1 MKQFL
6 PALLAPVVFTFAAF
20 SAPAFDHTHARLGK
34 VLTAHVK
41 DGLVNYAALKAT
53 PAELNAYLGDL
64 AAVKVAEF
72 AAWSEPQR
80 LAFLF
85 NLYNATTLKLITDHY
100 PIASIKKIGGLFS
113 GPWKQEVVRAWGRV
127 LTLDELEHA
136 IIRAQYRE
144 PRAHFTLVCAAVSC
158 PPLRAEPYVADRL
171 NAQLADQ
178 GKVFFAQRDKN
189 RADAAAR
196 VLWLSPI
203 FKWFVEDFTSG
214 GKTLTDFAL
223 PYLPEADAKA
233 VKQGGFKI
241 KHTDYNW
248 SLNERAAKQ

>member
-1 MKQFL
+1 MSQTL
-6 PALLAPVVFTFAAF
+6 LALLTTLFFTL
-20 SAPAFDHTHARLGK
+20 SASAFDHAHAGLEK
-34 VLTAHVK
+34 VLKARVK
-41 DGLVNYAALKAT
+41 DGLVDYAALKAA
-53 PAELNAYLGDL
+53 PADLHGYLEEL
-64 AAVKVAEF
+64 AAVKETEF

-85 NLYNATTLKLITDHY
+85 NLYNAATLKLITDHY

-127 LTLDELEHA
+127 FTLDELEHG
-136 IIRAQYRE
+136 IIRAQYHE
-144 PRAHFTLVCAAVSC
+144 PRAHFALVCAAVSC

-171 NAQLADQ
+171 NAQLTDQ

-189 RADAAAR
+189 RADADAH

-203 FKWFVEDFTSG
+203 FKWFTDDFTAG

-248 SLNERAAKQ
+248 SLNDRAAKQ